1 MALPN
6 LDGIDVDSFKK
17 RKRNNSIEKRN
28 GPKDM
33 NINEHDEPFRKLNR
47 ISLSVFN
54 RQDINVQ
61 IITPTSSGIN
71 EAARIIRR
79 SSEIVSVPTEKSY
92 SLFCSVPF
100 QKPRMDATR
109 NRNLSQGKKE
119 SWNTGKFFI
128 KRRYVDAHGAFI
140 LIIMYRVNCRFTRN
154 MSTHLFNINI
164 VLNCTIVLESIS
176 TQADEAS
183 VYLFHPAQAYN
194 FVSFSARKKF
204 LYKSRSESNESSTS
218 ASNSDGS
225 ALLSA
230 VSFSES
236 HEVLNRLSSAFWP
249 GFVTIYAPVRT
260 RRLKA
265 SSICSNDDKNNL
277 RGHGSTDSLTSFSS
291 LSSEETGTDFSDLLA
306 STPVVP
312 DSILHSNEDLMLPV
326 TRDERGQ
333 KCYVGMRCPSH
344 PIARKILLQSYGQS
358 EGKLTSRLKGAIIG
372 IDSSKTCRDV
382 CENLHSTKMAN
393 TRVHVV
399 NGEDCREQFSVPPCQ
414 FGDLPSVSLVIDT
427 PSRTVYLLRD
437 TSQHEKDPK
446 PATPSYFDVTMHQ
459 VSNALCQSIDCK
471 NVKNRVMAAVMS
483 KWKVAEIERPL
494 KVGK

>member
-1 MALPN
+1 MCLRFYHKSDTKEEDPIRSEMALPN
-6 LDGIDVDSFKK
+6 LDGIHVDSFKK

-33 NINEHDEPFRKLNR
+33 NINEHEPFRKLNR

-109 NRNLSQGKKE
+109 NRNHSQGKE
-119 SWNTGKFFI
+119 SWNT
-128 KRRYVDAHGAFI
+128 
-140 LIIMYRVNCRFTRN
+140 L
-154 MSTHLFNINI
+154 
-164 VLNCTIVLESIS
+164 LESIS
-176 TQADEAS
+176 IQADEAS

-218 ASNSDGS
+218 ASDSDGS

-265 SSICSNDDKNNL
+265 SSICSNDDKDSL

-326 TRDERGQ
+326 TGDERGQ

-437 TSQHEKDPK
+437 KSQHEKDQK

-471 NVKNRVMAAVMS
+471 NVKNRVIAAVMS

-494 KVGK
+494 KLRK